1 MGSDAQVPGKA
12 INDRTRAVTRRQNT
26 LRLATLAALLVTPAL
41 AHAHGGMSGDE
52 LGPPLLTSGFLG
64 FVSYW
69 VVMLWPSSRRNQ
81 TPQSGS
87 NGKREQESRAR
98 RSRKAG
104 RAKRM
109 GLAGGIAP
117 ARVVRRPAGEEG
129 SSNG

>member
-1 MGSDAQVPGKA
+1 M
-12 INDRTRAVTRRQNT
+12 TRSQNT
-26 LRLATLAALLVTPAL
+26 LRLVTLTVLLVTPVL
-41 AHAHGGMSGDE
+41 AHAHGAMSGDE
-52 LGPPLLTSGFLG
+52 LGPPLLTSGLLG

-87 NGKREQESRAR
+87 NGKREQGSQVR
-98 RSRKAG
+98 RPRKAG

-109 GLAGGIAP
+109 GLSGGIAP
-117 ARVVRRPAGEEG
+117 ARVVRRPAGEEE